1 MVDKEIQVTEC
12 PWKEGSGC
20 LFTVRAVFQ
29 YYNFNEQFF
38 LDNFKE
44 RLTISFHCKKDF
56 MLHVMRLLNLGIG
69 LVDIIF

>member
-12 PWKEGSGC
+12 PWKKGSGC